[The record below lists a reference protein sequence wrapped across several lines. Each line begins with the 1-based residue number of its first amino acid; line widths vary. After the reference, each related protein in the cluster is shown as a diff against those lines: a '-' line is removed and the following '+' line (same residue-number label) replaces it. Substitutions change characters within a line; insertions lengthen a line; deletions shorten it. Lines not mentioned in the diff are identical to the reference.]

1 MLARQATAPY
11 DRPVSGFASSD
22 RPLEEMTYDAI
33 LTEQAGPLTRRL
45 ARIVGDRET
54 AEDLRQETLA
64 RAWRSG
70 PRGAAPPVVR
80 AWLHRTATN
89 LALDELRRRKRR
101 EQVPLHAAMADAR
114 GDEHRDP
121 LLRDALAS
129 LSAHQRLVLLLRFEA
144 GLSLREV
151 GELLDLSEDAARKR
165 VARAR
170 SAFLEAYRLAGADD
184 VRPTIVL
191 LLGREDPAPYERWLS
206 ASGARVRT
214 LAGGRG
220 GLDLAGADGLV
231 IGGSDP
237 DIHPSLYG
245 ESLGPHIRE
254 TDLPRHLRDLAAL
267 RQALRSGLPM
277 LGVCSGTQLLNV
289 LHGGT
294 LHQDLPAEGWD
305 ALGHRDAHDVA
316 TAQDT
321 LARRV
326 IGDRPGVVS
335 DHHQAVKVLG
345 RGLRVTSRAPDG
357 LIEALEVP
365 GHPFAL
371 GVQWH
376 PERCTADVGRR
387 MADALVAAAA
397 S

>member
-1 MLARQATAPY
+1 M
-11 DRPVSGFASSD
+11 SGPGAVE
-22 RPLEEMTYDAI
+22 RLHGEMTTFDAI

-45 ARIVGDRET
+45 IRIVGDRET

-64 RAWRSG
+64 RAWRGG
-70 PRGAAPPVVR
+70 PRGAQAPVVR

-101 EQVPLHAAMADAR
+101 EHVPLHSALADTRSGAN
-114 GDEHRDP
+114 GVPVPSDP

-129 LSAHQRLVLLLRFEA
+129 LTAHQRLVLLLRFEA
-144 GLSLREV
+144 GLSLREI
-151 GELLDLSEDAARKR
+151 GELLDLGEDAARKR

-170 SAFLEAYRLAGADD
+170 SAFLDAYRAASADD
-184 VRPTIVL
+184 ARPTIVL
-191 LLGREDPAPYERWLS
+191 LLGREDPEPYERWLRD
-206 ASGARVRT
+206 SGARVRT
-214 LAGGRG
+214 LAGTQA

-231 IGGSDP
+231 LGGSET

-245 ESLGPHIRE
+245 EPLGPLTKD
-254 TDLPRHLRDLAAL
+254 TDITRHLRDLSAL
-267 RQALRSGLPM
+267 RQALRSGLPVV
-277 LGVCSGTQLLNV
+277 GVCSGTQLLNI

-294 LHQDLPAEGWD
+294 LHQDLPSDGWN
-305 ALGHRDAHDVA
+305 ALDHRDEHAVA
-316 TAQDT
+316 TADGS

-326 IGDRPGVVS
+326 IGGRPGVVS
-335 DHHQAVKVLG
+335 EHHQAVKTLG
-345 RGLRVTSRAPDG
+345 RNLTVTSRAPDG

-376 PERCTADVGRR
+376 PERCTGDVGRQ

-397 S
+397 AA